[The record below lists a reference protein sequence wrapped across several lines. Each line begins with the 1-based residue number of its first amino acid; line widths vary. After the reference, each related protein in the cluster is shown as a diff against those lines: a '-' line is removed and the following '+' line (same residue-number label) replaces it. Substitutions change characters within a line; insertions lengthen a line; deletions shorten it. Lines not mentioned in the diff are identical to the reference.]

1 MVIVEIKFIDND
13 LLVRFYD
20 AQKSSGEIYKSLIE
34 HGVEPHT
41 ARSVVEWC
49 AEVCDDILNG
59 CEGLLACSRI
69 CNLFTIYVCDESI
82 YPD

>member
-1 MVIVEIKFIDND
+1 MVIVEIKFIND
-13 LLVRFYD
+13 GFPVRFD
-20 AQKSSGEIYKSLIE
+20 DPQKSSEEIYKLLIE

-59 CEGLLACSRI
+59 CEGLLSCSRI
-69 CNLFTIYVCDESI
+69 FNLFTIYVCDESI
-82 YPD
+82 YF